1 MDLDIHRVVLR
12 APAEKSFIPTAEPGQ
27 DLTLEQHQ
35 PAAQRT
41 ISPDWVRSSA
51 VAPKLGSP
59 SMATEIT
66 MVELRDQNTTTS
78 AMADLDDTELLG
90 FDRFGPDEEDRS
102 KQAKGAAFNKRGLEL
117 PIEPKLPSAG

>member
-1 MDLDIHRVVLR
+1 
-12 APAEKSFIPTAEPGQ
+12 
-27 DLTLEQHQ
+27 
-35 PAAQRT
+35 
-41 ISPDWVRSSA
+41 
-51 VAPKLGSP
+51 
-59 SMATEIT
+59 